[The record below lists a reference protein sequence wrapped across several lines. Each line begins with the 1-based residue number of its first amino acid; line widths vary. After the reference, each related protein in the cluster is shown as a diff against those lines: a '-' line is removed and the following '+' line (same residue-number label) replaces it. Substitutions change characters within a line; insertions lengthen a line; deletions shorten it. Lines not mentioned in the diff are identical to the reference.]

1 MSDILG
7 STLVSAPNKENVNKD
22 LKSLVTHLLHNV
34 SQIFNPSLY
43 TCVRLI
49 IQQNKDGTKG
59 MVASKIQM
67 PRKSGKSE

>member
-7 STLVSAPNKENVNKD
+7 STLVSASNKENVNKD
-22 LKSLVTHLLHNV
+22 LKSLVTHLL
-34 SQIFNPSLY
+34 SQIFNPSLRM
-43 TCVRLI
+43 CVRLI

>member
-7 STLVSAPNKENVNKD
+7 STLVSASNKENVNKD
-22 LKSLVTHLLHNV
+22 LKSLVTHLL
-34 SQIFNPSLY
+34 SQIFNPSVCM
-43 TCVRLI
+43 CVRLI